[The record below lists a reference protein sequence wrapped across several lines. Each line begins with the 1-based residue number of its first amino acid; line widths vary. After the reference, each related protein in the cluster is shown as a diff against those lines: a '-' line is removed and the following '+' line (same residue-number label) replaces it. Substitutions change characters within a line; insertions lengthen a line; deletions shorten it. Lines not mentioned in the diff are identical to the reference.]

1 MTTCYTSRFL
11 LFALLLYSSSDVIS
25 ALLFRGEL
33 ESCLSVPSSN
43 PSPVGDELRRLSVDV
58 KRAVVA
64 SILSCPEFLAF
75 SSARTMAMGK
85 YTNTQ
90 LNKPVSHISEYNVAI
105 TPQKI
110 QLHTK
115 STQSCTE
122 VLPAGRGGGRS
133 HVARL
138 NFKTSRV
145 SVYKCLSRI
154 VSSAITVAIW
164 PREVVS
170 CRDFILCTVT
180 SFWTMSLVGIY
191 PLAGPLYW
199 TALCLG

>member
-11 LFALLLYSSSDVIS
+11 LFALLLYSSSDVMS

-33 ESCLSVPSSN
+33 GSCLSVPSSN
-43 PSPVGDELRRLSVDV
+43 PSPVGDELSRLSVDV

-75 SSARTMAMGK
+75 SSARTMAKGK

-90 LNKPVSHISEYNVAI
+90 NTLHYISEYNVAI

-110 QLHTK
+110 QLRTQ

-122 VLPAGRGGGRS
+122 ALPGGGVGS
-133 HVARL
+133 HVAHL
-138 NFKTSRV
+138 KIKTS
-145 SVYKCLSRI
+145 C
-154 VSSAITVAIW
+154 
-164 PREVVS
+164 
-170 CRDFILCTVT
+170 
-180 SFWTMSLVGIY
+180 VGV
-191 PLAGPLYW
+191 
-199 TALCLG
+199 